1 MESSFAA
8 IFFLSHESYLAF
20 EVVWSR
26 RQFGT
31 QALDRGAPDQNVF
44 LGFGDS
50 KNRKFCITVE
60 QIS

>member
-1 MESSFAA
+1 MESSFAS
-8 IFFLSHESYLAF
+8 IFFLSRESDLAF

-31 QALDRGAPDQNVF
+31 QALDRGALDQNVF
-44 LGFGDS
+44 LGFDGAR
-50 KNRKFCITVE
+50 NRKFCITVE